1 MATERWSLRSYL
13 QQRSELI
20 ETALNDYLPVVESSP
35 SRLHEAMRYSVFA
48 GGKRLR
54 PILLLAACEAVG
66 GDAAKALP
74 AACSLEM
81 VHCYSL
87 VHDDL
92 PAMDDDD
99 LRRGQPTNHR
109 VFGEATAILA
119 GDALLTE
126 AFALLSSATTCAKIA
141 PAPCCEVVQI
151 LARSIGSTGMV
162 GGQVV
167 DMESEE
173 RAIDLATLE
182 FIHTRKTSALI
193 RAAVEMGAVIGEAT
207 DEQRQALCR
216 YAEAA
221 GLAFQVADDIL
232 DIVADQAELGKS
244 IGSDQDR
251 GKATFPSLIGL
262 GQARRRAAELK
273 QQALTEIAA
282 LDDSARALREI
293 ATYIVDRSN

>member
-1 MATERWSLRSYL
+1 MATEPWSLRSYL

-99 LRRGQPTNHR
+99 L
-109 VFGEATAILA
+109 
-119 GDALLTE
+119 
-126 AFALLSSATTCAKIA
+126 
-141 PAPCCEVVQI
+141 
-151 LARSIGSTGMV
+151 
-162 GGQVV
+162 
-167 DMESEE
+167 
-173 RAIDLATLE
+173 
-182 FIHTRKTSALI
+182 
-193 RAAVEMGAVIGEAT
+193 
-207 DEQRQALCR
+207 
-216 YAEAA
+216 
-221 GLAFQVADDIL
+221 
-232 DIVADQAELGKS
+232 
-244 IGSDQDR
+244 
-251 GKATFPSLIGL
+251 
-262 GQARRRAAELK
+262 
-273 QQALTEIAA
+273 
-282 LDDSARALREI
+282 
-293 ATYIVDRSN
+293 